1 MRPTRG
7 EVDLRFVGCGLDRG
21 VLGGFGSVV
30 VVGGGDT
37 VQIRLDDSNH
47 SVKTG
52 EAMSQL

>member
-30 VVGGGDT
+30 VGGGDT
-37 VQIRLDDSNH
+37 VQIRLDDSNR

-52 EAMSQL
+52 EAMSQP